1 MAGLLYY
8 MYEVKIMKKYLL
20 KNKNKMYIACCFY
33 PFIFSLNTWLI
44 FKIEYVYRHS
54 EKALSYFIQ
63 YSFLTGCIV
72 SITLV
77 FIIMSIADNVRLLP
91 FFSLADILFIIG
103 IPIIKTLPTNIFL
116 TALELIMVVFIIT
129 VGSYSLSYG
138 LATVLDSLGELR
150 ISKFNI
156 SAAWIGFLGTVI
168 SALIG
173 LLKR

>member
-1 MAGLLYY
+1 
-8 MYEVKIMKKYLL
+8 
-20 KNKNKMYIACCFY
+20 
-33 PFIFSLNTWLI
+33 
-44 FKIEYVYRHS
+44 
-54 EKALSYFIQ
+54 
-63 YSFLTGCIV
+63 
-72 SITLV
+72 
-77 FIIMSIADNVRLLP
+77 MSIADNVRLLP

-116 TALELIMVVFIIT
+116 TALELIMVVFVIT
-129 VGSYSLSYG
+129 VGSYSLSCG

>member
-1 MAGLLYY
+1 
-8 MYEVKIMKKYLL
+8 MKKYLL
-20 KNKNKMYIACCFY
+20 KNQKKMYIACCFY

-77 FIIMSIADNVRLLP
+77 FIIMSIVDNIRL
-91 FFSLADILFIIG
+91 FSLFSLTDVLFIIG

-116 TALELIMVVFIIT
+116 TTFELFMVVFVIT

-173 LLKR
+173 LLRR

>member
-1 MAGLLYY
+1 
-8 MYEVKIMKKYLL
+8 MKKYLL
-20 KNKNKMYIACCFY
+20 KNKNKMYTACCFY

-63 YSFLTGCIV
+63 YPFLTGCIV

-91 FFSLADILFIIG
+91 FFSLADILFIIS
-103 IPIIKTLPTNIFL
+103 IPIIKMLPTNIFW
-116 TALELIMVVFIIT
+116 TALELIMVVFVIT

-173 LLKR
+173 LLRR